1 MRARAQTAAAVLK
14 GRIQV
19 RLDDETIEAIT
30 KIFDDTE
37 ADEGQRCEIIRD
49 LLKVGLGKKPHVL
62 VFRLGALSD
71 EELKTLS
78 ANAESVSSD
87 CGRVVNA
94 LRDLQTLDAHQ
105 EIVAEEWR
113 ACIRSCIKTQ
123 DSADQLVADIRG
135 KVRSR
140 VDPPQFVIVI
150 PSFPIGHTL
159 GLDVRGLAL
168 LGGAA
173 FFFPSSLFSIGSL
186 LLELCLYNR
195 LPRPCC
201 ICKRSL
207 QEGISKLA
215 WPHAKTRGRDGSGVE
230 GECQCPRPRRR
241 GTHSTDA
248 WSFPRLSLNLLDPS

>member
-123 DSADQLVADIRG
+123 DAADQLVADIRG

-140 VDPPQFVIVI
+140 VDPPQFVIATI
-150 PSFPIGHTL
+150 M
-159 GLDVRGLAL
+159 GLIKQLRQEVAL
-168 LGGAA
+168 TTDATV
-173 FFFPSSLFSIGSL
+173 SS
-186 LLELCLYNR
+186 
-195 LPRPCC
+195 
-201 ICKRSL
+201 
-207 QEGISKLA
+207 
-215 WPHAKTRGRDGSGVE
+215 AKTSRLKELESYLRSIEPSPRGDT
-230 GECQCPRPRRR
+230 Q
-241 GTHSTDA
+241 
-248 WSFPRLSLNLLDPS
+248 